1 MAAKVYNEADCHKTD
16 CGQEREELFR
26 RLKILSKKY
35 LTIMQINS
43 QTKLCAVIGH
53 PISHSMSPPIHNAAY
68 QATKQ
73 NYVYLTFDFAQIS
86 DAIKAMKLLDIKE
99 YAVTIPHKIEVM
111 DYLDKIDPLAKKIK
125 SVNTVINKHGKLY
138 GYNTDI
144 DGIERTF
151 KKNRVNLKNKRVI
164 MIGAGGVARTIGV
177 VVKNQGGKLV
187 IFDRRDSKSFALA
200 RGLKCQAE
208 KLENLAKH
216 DDYQVLINA
225 TPAGMYPQVKSMPVP
240 KSFIKKNIV
249 IFDVIYNPLQT
260 QLLKEGKK
268 KGCKCINGVDMF
280 VEQAAKQFELLTG
293 KKAPVKVM
301 KKVFVRSL

>member
-1 MAAKVYNEADCHKTD
+1 
-16 CGQEREELFR
+16 
-26 RLKILSKKY
+26 
-35 LTIMQINS
+35 MQIDS
-43 QTKLCAVIGH
+43 KTKLCGVIGH
-53 PISHSMSPPIHNAAY
+53 PIGHSISPPLHNAAY

-73 NYVYLTFDFAQIS
+73 NYVYLTFDFPQVS

-125 SVNTVINKHGKLY
+125 SVNTVINKNGKLY

-144 DGIERTF
+144 NGVEMTF
-151 KKNRVNLKNKRVI
+151 KKNRVNLKNKKVI
-164 MIGAGGVARTIGV
+164 MMGAGGVARTIGV
-177 VVKNQGGKLV
+177 VVKNQGGKVV
-187 IFDRRDSKSFALA
+187 IFDKTESRAAALA
-200 RGLKCQAE
+200 RSLKCQSD
-208 KLENLAKH
+208 KIDNLAKH

-225 TPAGMYPQVKSMPVP
+225 TPAGMYPKVKSMPVP
-240 KSFIKKNIV
+240 KSFIKKGIV

-260 QLLKEGKK
+260 QLIKEGKK
-268 KGCKCINGVDMF
+268 KGCKCMNGVIMF

-301 KKVFVRSL
+301 EKVFLKNIK